1 MITLG
6 ILFFKTLKYYN
17 KSSIMISTEERLIDI
32 MKKLY
37 FIFNLQ
43 SGKATIASKLASV
56 IDMFTKAGYEVT
68 TRPTQERMDACA
80 AAKYACN
87 QGFDL
92 IVCSGGDGTLNE
104 TIQGVMKSDEKLP
117 IGYIPT
123 GSTNDFARGVG
134 IPKSILGSTEWIIN
148 GRPYPCDIGSFNDK
162 YFTYI
167 AAFGA
172 FTEVTYETSQQVKNY
187 LGHAAYILNGLTRL
201 SSIRAYHFKITT
213 ENEEIEDDFIFGMV
227 TNSSSVAGLLS
238 LNDFLLDDGLYEVTL
253 IRTPNSALDLQKII
267 RSLLNTDVD
276 TEYIRSFR
284 ASNIHFE
291 CDEEIQWTIDGE
303 FGGALKNVTV
313 KNNKRAIML
322 MADK

>member
-1 MITLG
+1 
-6 ILFFKTLKYYN
+6 
-17 KSSIMISTEERLIDI
+17 
-32 MKKLY
+32 MKKLF

-43 SGKATIASKLASV
+43 SGKATIASKLANV

-68 TRPTQERMDACA
+68 ARPTQERMDACA
-80 AAKYACN
+80 AAKYACA

-104 TIQGVMKSDEKLP
+104 VIQGVMKSDEKLP
-117 IGYIPT
+117 IGYIPA

-134 IPKSILGSTEWIIN
+134 IPKNIMDAVQWIID
-148 GRPYPCDIGSFNDK
+148 GKPYACDIGGFNDK

-172 FTEVTYETSQQVKNY
+172 FTEVTYETPQQIKNY

-201 SSIRAYHFKITT
+201 NSIRSYHMVINADGEVF
-213 ENEEIEDDFIFGMV
+213 EDDYIFGMV

-253 IRTPNSALDLQKII
+253 IKTPGNPLDLQRII
-267 RSLLNTDVD
+267 HSLLNIDIDID
-276 TEYIRSFR
+276 TAYIKSFR
-284 ASNIHFE
+284 AANIRFE

-303 FGGALKNVTV
+303 YGGKLKNVNV
-313 KNNKRAIML
+313 KNNKQAVML
-322 MADK
+322 MANI

>member
-1 MITLG
+1 
-6 ILFFKTLKYYN
+6 
-17 KSSIMISTEERLIDI
+17 
-32 MKKLY
+32 MKKLF

-43 SGKATIASKLASV
+43 SGKATIASKLANV

-68 TRPTQERMDACA
+68 ARPTQERMDACA
-80 AAKYACN
+80 AAKYACA

-104 TIQGVMKSDEKLP
+104 VIQGVMKSDEKLP
-117 IGYIPT
+117 IGYIPA

-134 IPKSILGSTEWIIN
+134 IPKNIIDAVQWIID
-148 GRPYPCDIGSFNDK
+148 GKPYACDIGGFNDK

-172 FTEVTYETSQQVKNY
+172 FTEVTYETPQQIKNY

-201 SSIRAYHFKITT
+201 NSIRSYHMIINADGEVF
-213 ENEEIEDDFIFGMV
+213 EDDYIFGMV

-253 IRTPNSALDLQKII
+253 IKTPGNPLDLQRII
-267 RSLLNTDVD
+267 HSLLNIDIDID
-276 TEYIRSFR
+276 TAYIKSFR
-284 ASNIHFE
+284 AANIRFE

-303 FGGALKNVTV
+303 YGGKLKNVTV
-313 KNNKRAIML
+313 KNNKQAIML
-322 MADK
+322 MASK

>member
-1 MITLG
+1 
-6 ILFFKTLKYYN
+6 
-17 KSSIMISTEERLIDI
+17 

-43 SGKATIASKLASV
+43 SGKATIGSKLGSV

-68 TRPTQERMDACA
+68 ARPTQERLDACA

-87 QGFDL
+87 VGYDL

-104 TIQGVMKSDEKLP
+104 VIQGVMKSKDKIP
-117 IGYIPT
+117 IGYIPA

-134 IPKSILGSTEWIIN
+134 IPKGIEEAVQWIIN
-148 GRPYPCDIGSFNDK
+148 GKPYPCDIGSFNDK

-172 FTEVTYETSQQVKNY
+172 FIEVTYETSQQAKNM

-201 SSIRAYHFKITT
+201 KSIKSYHMSVTYDT
-213 ENEEIEDDFIFGMV
+213 GTIEDDYIFGMV

-238 LNDFLLDDGLYEVTL
+238 LSDFLLDDGLYEVTL
-253 IRTPNSALDLQKII
+253 IKTPSNPLDLQRII
-267 RSLLNTDVD
+267 HSLLNIDIDID
-276 TEYIRSFR
+276 TAYIKSFR
-284 ASNIHFE
+284 TSKIKFE
-291 CDEEIQWTIDGE
+291 CDEELQWTIDGE
-303 FGGALKNVTV
+303 YGGSYKVTNIC
-313 KNNKRAIML
+313 NNKQAIEL
-322 MADK
+322 MTDLK